1 MRILITLN
9 KALLCIW
16 NWHFANE
23 KVWRNVI
30 SRKYGESNGGWY
42 LGQIRGA
49 IRLVLVIGKE
59 WGALLSN
66 ARFLVRE
73 TLGFSFPTL
82 FELGAQTEALLVDI
96 RDKTKEV
103 EGWSPLLY

>member
-23 KVWRNVI
+23 NMWRNVI

-49 IRLVLVIGKE
+49 IRLVLDIRKE
-59 WGALLSN
+59 WGAPYLMLDFWLGRPLVSLFPVFLSWLLKQ
-66 ARFLVRE
+66 RRC
-73 TLGFSFPTL
+73 
-82 FELGAQTEALLVDI
+82 
-96 RDKTKEV
+96 
-103 EGWSPLLY
+103 